1 MTETKKTLDLEMRKN
16 LSHGMDKQ
24 CYDTAEQLI
33 RQAWHEFVEKGKV
46 QEGIVRPLILKS
58 WLECRKIGLSP
69 FQKKAPY
76 VLSKEELESRKSQC
90 SIFLEVAVPI
100 AMNLYNFVAGSGF
113 IIAIADSEGYLL
125 EIMGDEDV
133 KENVKQGNF
142 IEGANWSEEF
152 AGTNGVGSCLKYNLP
167 LQICGY
173 EHYCICSHNWTC
185 SGAPIHDSNGK
196 VIGAL
201 DMTAIREKV
210 HSHTLGMIV
219 GAAYAIERQL
229 ALMEAWRKVKVA
241 DQYKNAIIDAVSD
254 ALIATDS
261 EYKIT
266 HFNERAQEML
276 GINKSE
282 ALGVE
287 ISKVLGLNNKEL
299 MKVLEGKKYV
309 TDHQFNIYTR
319 TGKLHCSLT
328 SRPIVSNGC
337 LEGLVLVIEKA
348 KRVHRLANKIYGAK
362 ASITFADIL
371 GNDPRF
377 IEMIEMAKVAARSSS
392 NVLILG
398 ETGTGKDM
406 LAQAIHNASSRR
418 DGPFIAINCG
428 AIPRELIASELFG
441 YEEGAFTGARKG
453 GNPGKFE
460 LADGGTIF
468 LDEIGEM
475 PLELQ
480 TALLRVLEQKAITRV
495 GGTDLIPVNV
505 RIIAATNKNLLAE
518 IEKGNFRRDLF
529 YRLNV
534 IAIRT
539 IPLRE
544 RKTDIKPLALHFM
557 RKVADQIG
565 KKIETVDEEI
575 WERFITYNWPGNV
588 RELYNAVER
597 IVNIASNN
605 YLGVDLLPEEIK
617 EYGQKDQIKV
627 NGKKFGR
634 EELTTLIKMYNG
646 NISKVAKELGIAR
659 TTVYRMMWKYNI
671 QRSSV
676 FGK

>member
-1 MTETKKTLDLEMRKN
+1 LVIKKFL
-16 LSHGMDKQ
+16 LSL
-24 CYDTAEQLI
+24 C
-33 RQAWHEFVEKGKV
+33 
-46 QEGIVRPLILKS
+46 
-58 WLECRKIGLSP
+58 
-69 FQKKAPY
+69 
-76 VLSKEELESRKSQC
+76 
-90 SIFLEVAVPI
+90 
-100 AMNLYNFVAGSGF
+100 
-113 IIAIADSEGYLL
+113 
-125 EIMGDEDV
+125 
-133 KENVKQGNF
+133 
-142 IEGANWSEEF
+142 SEED
-152 AGTNGVGSCLKYNLP
+152 YP
-167 LQICGY
+167 LYSDI
-173 EHYCICSHNWTC
+173 
-185 SGAPIHDSNGK
+185 APRWVVFD
-196 VIGAL
+196 
-201 DMTAIREKV
+201 
-210 HSHTLGMIV
+210 
-219 GAAYAIERQL
+219 AY
-229 ALMEAWRKVKVA
+229 
-241 DQYKNAIIDAVSD
+241 
-254 ALIATDS
+254 
-261 EYKIT
+261 
-266 HFNERAQEML
+266 
-276 GINKSE
+276 
-282 ALGVE
+282 
-287 ISKVLGLNNKEL
+287 
-299 MKVLEGKKYV
+299 
-309 TDHQFNIYTR
+309 
-319 TGKLHCSLT
+319 
-328 SRPIVSNGC
+328 
-337 LEGLVLVIEKA
+337 
-348 KRVHRLANKIYGAK
+348 
-362 ASITFADIL
+362 
-371 GNDPRF
+371 
-377 IEMIEMAKVAARSSS
+377 
-392 NVLILG
+392 
-398 ETGTGKDM
+398 
-406 LAQAIHNASSRR
+406 
-418 DGPFIAINCG
+418 NCG

-671 QRSSV
+671 QRSSA
-676 FGK
+676 KIL